1 MREHHFKLFI
11 KYKWVQGFQH
21 LTDKQLSGEGHGA
34 AAEELWPVGTASQIT
49 RGPGDNTG
57 MKVWSD

>member
-1 MREHHFKLFI
+1 M
-11 KYKWVQGFQH
+11 QGFQN
-21 LTDKQLSGEGHGA
+21 LTDRLSGEGHGA

-57 MKVWSD
+57 MKV

>member
-1 MREHHFKLFI
+1 MSARLSTFNI
-11 KYKWVQGFQH
+11 
-21 LTDKQLSGEGHGA
+21 QLSGEGHGA

-57 MKVWSD
+57 MKV